1 MGSHLKSHKK
11 QENDLSIENNDN
23 NKDNKIENNYE
34 NDNNNKDNKIEN
46 NFENDNN
53 NNNDNKK
60 DEIEESKKDNNG
72 ENNDVKDID
81 NIDKKMYD
89 EIINNISI
97 KSSIEEYRDIK
108 MLLDEDYPIKKYE
121 NFCKDLIFIKDKKV
135 IIKVNQKFA
144 AEFCRNFTIAPN
156 YQSDFPVIK
165 SKDESI
171 ELIDT

>member
-1 MGSHLKSHKK
+1 
-11 QENDLSIENNDN
+11 
-23 NKDNKIENNYE
+23 
-34 NDNNNKDNKIEN
+34 
-46 NFENDNN
+46 
-53 NNNDNKK
+53 
-60 DEIEESKKDNNG
+60 
-72 ENNDVKDID
+72 
-81 NIDKKMYD
+81 
-89 EIINNISI
+89 
-97 KSSIEEYRDIK
+97 